1 MMIDHSPTDNSTKNS
16 TSLPSA
22 ASPANST
29 GSNANNGKGPG
40 EQGEKRVSLAC
51 HRCRAKRARCSGE
64 KPVCRACA
72 KAEEECI
79 WPSGRKR
86 KRTRREMEEEERKER
101 EATAAAQGHSPYIF
115 RDAGVAH
122 PPVQQWPG
130 GSTLSHSHAIHS
142 PPRWDLPAQPSD
154 MSYIWPPRQPA
165 AGSAVDAEPPP
176 TLLTAPFSGFEK
188 EPEDTSQLVRSL
200 QSQVA
205 FIDGDPSL
213 HENLELYYYRFSGS
227 TAIHPGINRISL
239 KLQPRRTAV
248 STASAPVPSTEALP
262 DPPIQTEM
270 FDESGLPLSTVYI
283 PLLDTFF
290 HTMSP
295 HFPSISRKRMEE
307 RLETGTMSAFLLN
320 CICAISARF
329 HPGASNSPA
338 KACTPFITKAQELII
353 ALLHLPTTDSVT
365 GLLLLAWAN
374 YGQNSESGLWQY
386 SGMAIRM
393 ALDLGLHEI
402 SEIYESEAHVV
413 RTRLLFWSLFVTDRI
428 LAFSTGR
435 PPSLSEEIIEIPLP
449 SDEDF
454 IPDPAR
460 TNDPAAAQE
469 PPQPTPFVHL
479 VRLMVLCG
487 RIASVLNGRRGRLR
501 TLVGSTNMNPDV
513 LRGLQSQL
521 VQLYAD
527 LPDPLQWSVEAF
539 KHQEARG
546 YGSSF
551 LTLHLWA
558 NGIMAL
564 VYHTELLVSPS
575 GTETP
580 LSRNMD
586 RSIKLSIAS
595 SRTISECL
603 VFGDLFASQSYLSSP
618 FTVQPIYIASLAFI
632 HDIKFS
638 AMDVQLSEKPRN
650 VDILLTSMARQNL
663 SVLLKALA
671 RMEQRWAGV
680 SYVRTILEQRVQGL
694 GFRIDPS
701 PKSNKTFISLPDK
714 GLLRRFTGS
723 DLPHNTAPPTDT
735 SLRNSI
741 AKEAETRTCSLDDLL
756 SSYSIAE
763 YFVQPADS
771 FDLESML
778 SSSGFQDTTNT
789 HIS

>member
-1 MMIDHSPTDNSTKNS
+1 MMSSQSPAENTANSAS
-16 TSLPSA
+16 PASA
-22 ASPANST
+22 ASPANSLE
-29 GSNANNGKGPG
+29 NKPAAG
-40 EQGEKRVSLAC
+40 EPGEKRVSLAC

-64 KPVCRACA
+64 KPVCKACS

-101 EATAAAQGHSPYIF
+101 AAAAAASAPTHGHAPYSGIYP
-115 RDAGVAH
+115 DASTPASWVPVHHSAPSWGVSA
-122 PPVQQWPG
+122 
-130 GSTLSHSHAIHS
+130 
-142 PPRWDLPAQPSD
+142 PSNGL
-154 MSYIWPPRQPA
+154 SYIWPPPQSTP
-165 AGSAVDAEPPP
+165 SANTADEPSP
-176 TLLTAPFSGFEK
+176 TLLTTPFGFDRT
-188 EPEDTSQLVRSL
+188 PHDTSQLVRSL

-213 HENLELYYYRFSGS
+213 QEDLELYYYRFVPNRFIS
-227 TAIHPGINRISL
+227 PGINRISL
-239 KLQPRRTAV
+239 KLQPRTAA
-248 STASAPVPSTEALP
+248 STACAPVPSSESLIT
-262 DPPIQTEM
+262 PPLQTEM
-270 FDESGLPLSTVYI
+270 FDDFGLPLPNIYI

-290 HTMSP
+290 RTMSR

-320 CICAISARF
+320 CICAISASRRLTY
-329 HPGASNSPA
+329 HL
-338 KACTPFITKAQELII
+338 KACTPFVTKAQELII
-353 ALLHLPTTDSVT
+353 PLLHLPTTDCVT

-386 SGMAIRM
+386 SGMAMRM

-402 SEIYESEAHVV
+402 SEIYESQAHVV
-413 RTRLLFWSLFVTDRI
+413 RTRLLFWSLFITDRI
-428 LAFSTGR
+428 LAFSNGR
-435 PPSLSEEIIEIPLP
+435 PPSISEEIIEIPLP
-449 SDEDF
+449 CDEDF
-454 IPDPAR
+454 VPDPAR
-460 TNDPAAAQE
+460 TNDPSAANE
-469 PPQPTPFVHL
+469 TPQPTPFVHL

-487 RIASVLNGRRGRLR
+487 RIANVLNGRRGRLR
-501 TLVGSTNMNPDV
+501 TLVGSTVSSPDV
-513 LRGLQSQL
+513 LRGLQTQL
-521 VQLYAD
+521 VQFYAD
-527 LPDPLQWSVEAF
+527 LPDPMKWSVEAF

-546 YGSSF
+546 YGGSF

-564 VYHTELLVSPS
+564 VYHTELLTSPS

-595 SRTISECL
+595 SRTICECL
-603 VFGDLFASQSYLSSP
+603 VFGDLFASHSYLSSP
-618 FTVQPIYIASLAFI
+618 FTVQPIFIASLAFI

-638 AMDVQLSEKPRN
+638 AMPDVQLSEKPRN

-663 SVLLKALA
+663 SVLMKALA
-671 RMEQRWAGV
+671 RMEHMWAGV
-680 SYVRTILEQRVQGL
+680 SYVTVILEKRAEGIL
-694 GFRIDPS
+694 TFRIDPS
-701 PKSNKTFISLPDK
+701 PKSRKTFISLPDK

-735 SLRNSI
+735 SLRKSI
-741 AKEAETRTCSLDDLL
+741 AKEAETRAWTCSLDELL

-778 SSSGFQDTTNT
+778 SSSGFPDNQNGGA
-789 HIS
+789 